1 MTFNEYLASEIT
13 PQDTLIQKFNK
24 LIKWLKE
31 EAFTKLYKHT
41 LTSVGGTKLIF
52 ISNTK
57 DLVEGTGTFFM
68 ANIANKVLGQL
79 ECNYMGSIY
88 PCVLSYTG
96 TNTLGVKFTNF
107 VEFLSSTFD
116 TENYEEVVEELL

>member
-41 LTSVGGTKLIF
+41 LTSIGGTKLIF
-52 ISNTK
+52 ISNKK
-57 DLVEGTGTFFM
+57 DLVEGTGTYFM
-68 ANIANKVLGQL
+68 ASVFNKALGQL
-79 ECNYMGSIY
+79 ECNYMGVNY
-88 PCVLSYTG
+88 PCNLTYSG
-96 TNTLGVKFTNF
+96 TNTLSVKFTNF
-107 VEFLSSTFD
+107 IEFLSSTFD